1 MEDCAKEYAN
11 AYTPGLGIAI
21 MIPVPDM
28 FLLLHIG
35 SGHRSKG
42 GFVCVHACVYACV
55 RSVSVLSFS
64 PSYLLKTKSV
74 IFLCAHLVN
83 KKARGSEAQGE
94 FHVLLFKKSKSVIQ
108 NMCEMHNAPRG
119 KASKDAATA
128 RVRPRIGRN
137 NGRQIK
143 TPKEC
148 MRGKARTQCMACVCV
163 PPAPMSTPAPT
174 PMITLVIL
182 VGVGTA
188 VDGVVELLEPPGAR
202 AVLLGDAAARGHLPV
217 ECLGELLSE
226 HFAFFGDG
234 SSEIC
239 SFFFLN

>member
-1 MEDCAKEYAN
+1 MQMPTHLARDG
-11 AYTPGLGIAI
+11 PVIAI
-21 MIPVPDM
+21 MIPVPDT

-35 SGHRSKG
+35 SGHRRKG

-55 RSVSVLSFS
+55 RSVSVLSSS
-64 PSYLLKTKSV
+64 PFYLLKTKSV

-83 KKARGSEAQGE
+83 KKARGNEAQGE

-119 KASKDAATA
+119 KASQDAATA

-148 MRGKARTQCMACVCV
+148 MRGKARTQCMACVC
-163 PPAPMSTPAPT
+163 APSPHEHPCAHSHDHFSNP
-174 PMITLVIL
+174 
-182 VGVGTA
+182 
-188 VDGVVELLEPPGAR
+188 
-202 AVLLGDAAARGHLPV
+202 RGSRHRR
-217 ECLGELLSE
+217 
-226 HFAFFGDG
+226 
-234 SSEIC
+234 
-239 SFFFLN
+239 